1 MVTAEQGG
9 GGDGDELRAG
19 WSGDGSVRTHAPAL
33 QRTFSCLLVFLC
45 VFSYLG
51 RGACIVASK
60 FLSCL
65 PTKSAGWFLNDTLS

>member
-1 MVTAEQGG
+1 MVTAGQGG

-19 WSGDGSVRTHAPAL
+19 GSGDGSVRTHAPAL

-51 RGACIVASK
+51 RGACIAASE
-60 FLSCL
+60 FLSYL
-65 PTKSAGWFLNDTLS
+65 PTKSGTWFLNMTFS